1 MLHKFYTL
9 FIALIAVFCCAVN
22 VKADGYTLI
31 PSTGQK
37 VYVPITA
44 KSAKGKLLITNYG
57 STAIRNFDYTLSF
70 NGKELMSKNYVLTN
84 PLNRMEGTT
93 IEIDVPPHTQVSE
106 TDLLFTITKV
116 NGELNS
122 ANFNYATLP
131 RITVTKVP
139 RRKVVVEEYT
149 GMWCGFCPRGIAL
162 MENLAH
168 KYGDDFIGIAIH
180 TGGRA
185 DPLTC
190 TDYAWKALD
199 YRSRPSLDMNRN
211 LLLGYFKAQTEFE
224 EERSKGADMDVE
236 VSAVWDKEKNNITV
250 TPRVTFCVNRD
261 EAPYGFAY
269 VLTEDGMSNL
279 NWVQYNNF
287 SGSTDDRG
295 ITKEFDY
302 FIDAPRDIRNLEN
315 NFVAIAAEGVKAPLT
330 GYIKTPIKADEPQSH
345 TYIFKN
351 ISNKKIIQDKSKLK
365 VCVLLIN
372 KTTGRIENAAKCT
385 ISEPNTTAI
394 SSLSQGEGQV
404 VETARY
410 TLDGRRITTPQK
422 GVNIVKYSDGRVSK
436 EVVTQ

>member
-70 NGKELMSKNYVLTN
+70 NGKELMSKNYVLTS

-131 RITVTKVP
+131 RVTVTKVP

-149 GMWCGFCPRGIAL
+149 GMWCGYCPRGIAL

-224 EERSKGADMDVE
+224 EEHSKGADMDVE

-269 VLTEDGMSNL
+269 VLTEDGMSNP

-287 SGSTDDRG
+287 SGSTADRG
-295 ITKEFDY
+295 VTKEFDY
-302 FIDAPRDIRNLEN
+302 FIDAPRGIRNLEN

-330 GYIKTPIKADEPQSH
+330 GYINTPIKADEPQSH

-394 SSLSQGEGQV
+394 SSLSQGNGKV

>member
-31 PSTGQK
+31 LSTGQK

-122 ANFNYATLP
+122 ATINNATLP
-131 RITVTKVP
+131 RVTVTKVP
-139 RRKVVVEEYT
+139 HRRIVVEEYT
-149 GMWCGFCPRGIAL
+149 AMWCGYCPRGIAL

-190 TDYAWKALD
+190 TDYAWKATD

-250 TPRVTFCVNRD
+250 TPSVTFCVNRD

-269 VLTEDGMSNL
+269 VLTEDGMSNS
-279 NWVQYNNF
+279 NWVQYNNY
-287 SGSTDDRG
+287 SGSTEDRG

-330 GYIKTPIKADEPQSH
+330 GYINTPIKADEPQTH

>member
-57 STAIRNFDYTLSF
+57 RTAIRNFDYTLSF

-168 KYGDDFIGIAIH
+168 KYGEDFIGIAIH

-190 TDYAWKALD
+190 TDYAWKATD

-269 VLTEDGMSNL
+269 VLTEDGMSNP
-279 NWVQYNNF
+279 NWVQYNNY

-345 TYIFKN
+345 TYIFRN
-351 ISNKKIIQDKSKLK
+351 ISSKKIIQNKAKLK

-372 KTTGRIENAAKCT
+372 IKTGQIENAAKCT
-385 ISEPNTTAI
+385 ISPASTTAI
-394 SSLSQGEGQV
+394 SSASEGERSV

>member
-122 ANFNYATLP
+122 ATFNYATLP
-131 RITVTKVP
+131 RVTVTKVP

-149 GMWCGFCPRGIAL
+149 GMWCGYCPRGIAL

-168 KYGDDFIGIAIH
+168 KYGEDFIGIAIH

-190 TDYAWKALD
+190 TDYAWKATD
-199 YRSRPSLDMNRN
+199 YISRPSLDMNRN

-261 EAPYGFAY
+261 ESPYGFAY
-269 VLTEDGMSNL
+269 VLTEDGMSNP
-279 NWVQYNNF
+279 NWVQYNNY

-345 TYIFKN
+345 TYIFRN

-410 TLDGRRITTPQK
+410 TLDGHRITTPQK

-436 EVVTQ
+436 ELVTQ

>member
-1 MLHKFYTL
+1 MLSKFYIQFLTFL
-9 FIALIAVFCCAVN
+9 AVICYAVN
-22 VKADGYTLI
+22 VKAQDYSLI
-31 PSTGQK
+31 AAAGQK
-37 VYVPITA
+37 VYVPL
-44 KSAKGKLLITNYG
+44 SAKTVKGKMTVSNYG
-57 STAIRNFDYTLSF
+57 RTIVRNFDYTLSF
-70 NGKELMSKNYVLTN
+70 NGQEIDSKHYVL
-84 PLNRMEGTT
+84 PQALNRYDDTT
-93 IEIDVPPHTQVSE
+93 IEVDVPPYTE
-106 TDLLFTITKV
+106 LGEDDLIFTITKV
-116 NGELNS
+116 NGERNN
-122 ANFNYATLP
+122 ATINYATLP
-131 RITVTKVP
+131 RVTVTKVP
-139 RRKVVVEEYT
+139 HRRVVVEEYT

-168 KYGDDFIGIAIH
+168 KYGEDFIGIAIH

-190 TDYAWKALD
+190 TDYAWKATD

-250 TPRVTFCVNRD
+250 TPSVTFCVNRD

-269 VLTEDGMSNL
+269 VLTEDSMSNP
-279 NWVQYNNF
+279 NWVQYNNY

-345 TYIFKN
+345 TYIFRN

-394 SSLSQGEGQV
+394 SSLSQREGQV

-422 GVNIVKYSDGRVSK
+422 GINIVKYSDGRVSK
-436 EVVTQ
+436 EVVTD

>member
-9 FIALIAVFCCAVN
+9 FIVLIAVFCCAVN
-22 VKADGYTLI
+22 VKADGYMLI

-131 RITVTKVP
+131 RVTVTKVP

-224 EERSKGADMDVE
+224 EEHSKGADMDVE

-269 VLTEDGMSNL
+269 VLTEDGMSNP

-287 SGSTDDRG
+287 SGSTADRG
-295 ITKEFDY
+295 VTKEFDY
-302 FIDAPRDIRNLEN
+302 FIDAPRGIRNLEN

-330 GYIKTPIKADEPQSH
+330 GYINTPIKADEPQSH

>member
-9 FIALIAVFCCAVN
+9 FITLIAVFCCAVN
-22 VKADGYTLI
+22 VKADGYMLI

-57 STAIRNFDYTLSF
+57 RTAIRNFDYTLSF

-106 TDLLFTITKV
+106 TDLLFTITKI

-122 ANFNYATLP
+122 ATINNATLP
-131 RITVTKVP
+131 RVTVTKVP

-149 GMWCGFCPRGIAL
+149 GMWCGYCPRGIAL

-224 EERSKGADMDVE
+224 EEHSKGADMDVE

-287 SGSTDDRG
+287 SGSTADRG

-302 FIDAPRDIRNLEN
+302 FIDAPRGIRNLEN

-330 GYIKTPIKADEPQSH
+330 GYINTPIKADEPQSH

>member
-9 FIALIAVFCCAVN
+9 FITLIAVFCCAVN

-106 TDLLFTITKV
+106 TALLFTITKV

-122 ANFNYATLP
+122 ATINYATLP
-131 RITVTKVP
+131 RVTVTKVP

-149 GMWCGFCPRGIAL
+149 GMWCGYCPRGIAL

-168 KYGDDFIGIAIH
+168 KYGEDFIGIAIH

-190 TDYAWKALD
+190 TDYAWKATD
-199 YRSRPSLDMNRN
+199 YISRPSLDMNRN

-287 SGSTDDRG
+287 SGSTADRG
-295 ITKEFDY
+295 VTKEFDY

-345 TYIFKN
+345 TYIFRN